1 MPSNA
6 EIRTLQFMQGVE
18 VDLPSNVLDDTGN
31 KIVIN
36 NAANQ
41 STGLVFNANT
51 YREVIIDYS
60 IRRRTDD
67 TVAAGD
73 VIIEGGQ
80 IKLTSNPDAAL
91 LINKW
96 LKKHMEREDEGVFP
110 GVTFDLEI
118 TDDGE
123 GNAIVDL
130 LYTSTNLAGAN
141 HNCVMSYALTSF
153 LV

>member
-1 MPSNA
+1 MPTNA
-6 EIRTLQFMQGVE
+6 EIRNIQFMQGVE

-41 STGLVFNANT
+41 STGLTFNALS
-51 YREVIIDYS
+51 YREVIITYS
-60 IRRRTDD
+60 MRRRTDT

-73 VIIEGGQ
+73 VIIEKGQ
-80 IKLTSNPDAAL
+80 IRLTSNPDAAL
-91 LINKW
+91 LANKW
-96 LKKHMEREDEGVFP
+96 IFDHEEQRNEGISP
-110 GVTFDLEI
+110 EVTFDKLV
-118 TDDGE
+118 TDDGL

-130 LYTSTNLAGAN
+130 LYSSSNLAGAN
-141 HNCVMSYALTSF
+141 HNCVMSYALKSF